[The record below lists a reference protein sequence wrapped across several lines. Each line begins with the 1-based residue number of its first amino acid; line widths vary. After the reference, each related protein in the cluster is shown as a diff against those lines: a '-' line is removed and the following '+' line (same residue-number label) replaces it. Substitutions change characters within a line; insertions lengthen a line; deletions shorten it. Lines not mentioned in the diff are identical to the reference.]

1 MQRIVSEGGEG
12 GIRTPGGCYT
22 TPVFKTGA
30 FDHSAT
36 SPKTPQPLTRQSLH
50 RSGQTD
56 KPTALAM
63 VALMVA
69 LMVAVKVEKRG
80 DRVLIL
86 TG

>member
-1 MQRIVSEGGEG
+1 
-12 GIRTPGGCYT
+12 
-22 TPVFKTGA
+22 
-30 FDHSAT
+30 
-36 SPKTPQPLTRQSLH
+36 LTRQSLH